1 MYSSFGAPD
10 AGSTLSWQ
18 PRLFWSIAVL
28 PLGSGHFFALAE
40 QCISAFVPATA
51 AHPSV
56 SLRSGEYR
64 LEDINIESESVLLR
78 IAITEVSPLRLHA
91 VVSRPSAEIQTTSL
105 DPCSAE
111 EQ

>member
-1 MYSSFGAPD
+1 MP
-10 AGSTLSWQ
+10 LS
-18 PRLFWSIAVL
+18 L
-28 PLGSGHFFALAE
+28 PQG
-40 QCISAFVPATA
+40 TK
-51 AHPSV
+51 
-56 SLRSGEYR
+56 YR